1 MTTFSKAAGYG
12 GILFAALVTATAAL
26 SGTGVHEGEGIVN
39 KLGANASAITYWVNE
54 PSGWHAADD
63 GRHQVGENADD
74 EKHTILRFSSSLLP
88 GQSEPSRSPAA
99 VGEPQPL
106 LRIRVSPTDRGRAGF
121 GRVGLSV
128 ANSPTTVALESLP

>member
-54 PSGWHAADD
+54 PSGWHVVTTVDTKS
-63 GRHQVGENADD
+63 GENADD

-88 GQSEPSRSPAA
+88 GQSQLISVPAA

-106 LRIRVSPTDRGRAGF
+106 LRIRRLADGLEVVQVSAASD
-121 GRVGLSV
+121 
-128 ANSPTTVALESLP
+128 